1 MLKVSL
7 FHCFQCFHCFN
18 VFNACTN
25 SLARDRADLFF
36 FSFFFFLQQ
45 TSALFQRS
53 SGFRG
58 PTIPGDSQHRGRAL
72 CFVRHLFHHG
82 LLSIKERQV

>member
-1 MLKVSL
+1 MFSMHVPILLHGIVL
-7 FHCFQCFHCFN
+7 TF
-18 VFNACTN
+18 
-25 SLARDRADLFF
+25 FF
-36 FSFFFFLQQ
+36 FSFFFFFLQQ

-82 LLSIKERQV
+82 LLSVKERQV